1 MHWPTIFTTRHPTV
15 GVASLWLVLNT
26 LAVFRLSWVVA
37 RDSITAGAR
46 NRIETKYQGSFI
58 SLINCIWCLS
68 FWFAIVGFVLTYFDS
83 TRPWWLAIA
92 TILTMSAIAGLLSE
106 WGG

>member
-1 MHWPTIFTTRHPTV
+1 
-15 GVASLWLVLNT
+15 
-26 LAVFRLSWVVA
+26 
-37 RDSITAGAR
+37 
-46 NRIETKYQGSFI
+46 
-58 SLINCIWCLS
+58 
-68 FWFAIVGFVLTYFDS
+68 LTYFDS